1 VDELLNEKNEPDVE
15 KPEETAD
22 DPGSS
27 GKSGK
32 VRKKLKVRLHVR
44 FQSAFFVA
52 FYVLFK
58 LKIHQLVRFQ
68 NPKQSYRL

>member
-1 VDELLNEKNEPDVE
+1 VRPSVDELLNEKNEPDVE

-32 VRKKLKVRLHVR
+32 VRINIQLKVHLYVR
-44 FQSAFFVA
+44 FQCTFFHC
-52 FYVLFK
+52 FLRIF
-58 LKIHQLVRFQ
+58 
-68 NPKQSYRL
+68 

>member
-1 VDELLNEKNEPDVE
+1 MVLNTFSALRSRVRPSVDELLNEKNEPDVE

-32 VRKKLKVRLHVR
+32 V
-44 FQSAFFVA
+44 
-52 FYVLFK
+52 
-58 LKIHQLVRFQ
+58 
-68 NPKQSYRL
+68 